1 MAGFSEARSVTRK
14 IDLDALTRFV
24 IANDDLERLES
35 MVDAFNIF
43 EALGVARQELRH
55 SDFLAFLL
63 DPRQPHGLGDR
74 FLKRFLQRALDEFA
88 GQAPVTSVGIELLS
102 LDSMIPYRERQNI
115 DVLLLDETQRIAVI
129 IENKI
134 GSGEHSSQLRRYRE
148 TIHGQYP
155 DWKIIPIFL
164 SPDGASPTDDD
175 FLPFDYGAI
184 SEIVLSLAE
193 SRRANLEPEVYGLLQ
208 HYARLLRRYVVEDSE
223 IADLCRQIYA
233 KHQRAIDLI
242 LEHRPGDRE
251 TRNAFIEDLIAQT
264 DGIIEDEHSKSGVRF
279 LPQAWDLPE
288 LRQSEGFT
296 TTGRILLFEF
306 TSRQKSLNL
315 ALVVGPGD
323 PEVRN
328 TVIEAGR
335 AAGHP
340 FRPSAK
346 PGPVW
351 APLYSAPVLKE
362 RDFDQLSI
370 EEQQDRIR
378 RFWGQFTSV
387 TLPAMISSL
396 QLPGMSTVGET
407 LAPVILSDRVESTK
421 GQFAMDSD
429 LS

>member
-1 MAGFSEARSVTRK
+1 MTRLADARIVTKR
-14 IDLDALTRFV
+14 IDLDALTRFA
-24 IANDDLERLES
+24 IANDDLECLES
-35 MVDAFNIF
+35 LVNSFNIF

-74 FLKRFLQRALDEFA
+74 FLKRFLQRALDEYS
-88 GQAPVTSVGIELLS
+88 GQVPVTPIEIELHS
-102 LDSMIPYRERQNI
+102 LDQMFPYRERQNI
-115 DVLLLDETQRIAVI
+115 DILLLDEANRIAVI

-134 GSGEHSSQLRRYRE
+134 GSGEHSGQLQRYRE
-148 TIHGQYP
+148 TVHRQYP
-155 DWKIIPIFL
+155 SWKIIPIFL
-164 SPDGASPTDDD
+164 SPDGVSPTDDH
-175 FLPFDYGAI
+175 FLAFDYGAI

-193 SRRANLEPEVYGLLQ
+193 SRRTNLEPEVYSLLH

-264 DGIIEDEHSKSGVRF
+264 NQIIEDEHSKSGVRF
-279 LPQAWDLPE
+279 IPQMWDLPE
-288 LRQSEGFT
+288 LRDSEGFT
-296 TTGRILLFEF
+296 ATGRILLFEF
-306 TSRQKSLNL
+306 TSRQKSLTL

-323 PEVRN
+323 PELRN
-328 TVIEAGR
+328 AIIEAGR

-340 FRPSAK
+340 FRLSAK

-351 APLYSAPVLKE
+351 TRLYSEPVLKE
-362 RDFDQLSI
+362 RDFDRLSL
-370 EEQQDRIR
+370 EQQQDRIR

-387 TLPAMISSL
+387 TLPAMIASL
-396 QLPGMSTVGET
+396 RLPGMSTVAQSSSTVTPFG
-407 LAPVILSDRVESTK
+407 RVESAVEQVAK
-421 GQFAMDSD
+421 DGD

>member
-1 MAGFSEARSVTRK
+1 MPRLADAPVVTKR
-14 IDLDALTRFV
+14 IDLDALTRFA

-35 MVDAFNIF
+35 LVNSFNIF

-74 FLKRFLQRALDEFA
+74 FLKRFLQRALDEYS
-88 GQAPVTSVGIELLS
+88 GQVPVTSIEIELQS
-102 LDSMIPYRERQNI
+102 LDQMFPYRERQNI
-115 DVLLLDETQRIAVI
+115 DILLLDEANRIAVI

-134 GSGEHSSQLRRYRE
+134 GSAEHSGQLQRYRE
-148 TIHGQYP
+148 TVHRQYP
-155 DWKIIPIFL
+155 GWKIIPIFL
-164 SPDGASPTDDD
+164 SPDGAPPTDDD
-175 FLPFDYGAI
+175 FIAFDYGAI

-193 SRRANLEPEVYGLLQ
+193 SRRTNLEPEVYGLLH

-233 KHQRAIDLI
+233 KHQRAPDLI

-264 DGIIEDEHSKSGVRF
+264 DTPIEDEHSKSGVRF

-288 LRQSEGFT
+288 LRHSRGWTATE
-296 TTGRILLFEF
+296 RILLFEF
-306 TSRQKSLNL
+306 ISRQKSLTL

-328 TVIEAGR
+328 AVIEASR
-335 AAGHP
+335 AAGYP
-340 FRPSAK
+340 FRPSTK

-351 APLYSAPVLKE
+351 TQLYSEPILKE
-362 RDFDQLSI
+362 RDFDRLSV
-370 EEQQDRIR
+370 EEKQDRIR
-378 RFWGQFTSV
+378 RFWSQFTSV
-387 TLPAMISSL
+387 TLPAMLASL
-396 QLPGMSTVGET
+396 QLPGMSTVSQT
-407 LAPVILSDRVESTK
+407 FAPATSVDGV
-421 GQFAMDSD
+421 DSAIP
-429 LS
+429 